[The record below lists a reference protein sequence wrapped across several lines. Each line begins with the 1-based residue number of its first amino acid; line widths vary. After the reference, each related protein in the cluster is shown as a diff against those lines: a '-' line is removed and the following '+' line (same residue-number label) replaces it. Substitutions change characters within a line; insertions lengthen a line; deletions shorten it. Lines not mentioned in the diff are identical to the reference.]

1 MSLEINQKLTDQDSR
16 IQRLEQSHNEV
27 ITALKDFTHSINELI
42 TKFAVYSEKHDSVED
57 ELMRMR
63 EKQDAHSEDL
73 AAMKPFIESLRG
85 LVWRIVGSALLGGT
99 GVAVLVTFATKAT
112 GS

>member
-1 MSLEINQKLTDQDSR
+1 
-16 IQRLEQSHNEV
+16 
-27 ITALKDFTHSINELI
+27 
-42 TKFAVYSEKHDSVED
+42 
-57 ELMRMR
+57 MRMR